1 MDAVEDKKDD
11 VSQQHH
17 ELKEKVPQEHQEIKE
32 KVPQT
37 QQNATDAAP
46 LKAALAREQ
55 TVYTLLYAVAAMILL
70 AMRVPAFVPALL
82 ILGAGLYNV
91 SKLGKSNHWFQENGS
106 ADWALGTSYIIVV
119 VVGVIAAF
127 LYLLRVL

>member
-1 MDAVEDKKDD
+1 MDALEDKNDN
-11 VSQQHH
+11 VSQKDQ
-17 ELKEKVPQEHQEIKE
+17 KIKE
-32 KVPQT
+32 EVSQ
-37 QQNATDAAP
+37 AP

-70 AMRVPAFVPALL
+70 AMRVPVFVPALL

-91 SKLGKSNHWFQENGS
+91 SKLGKNNHWFQENGS
-106 ADWALGTSYIIVV
+106 ADWAIGTSYIVVV
-119 VVGVIAAF
+119 VVGIIAAF